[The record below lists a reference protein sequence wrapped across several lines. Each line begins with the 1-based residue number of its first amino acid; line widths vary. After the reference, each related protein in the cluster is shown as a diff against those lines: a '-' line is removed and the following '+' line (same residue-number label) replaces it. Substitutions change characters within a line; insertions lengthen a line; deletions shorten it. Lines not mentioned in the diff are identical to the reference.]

1 MYKPFDAPSLSR
13 FEPVPM
19 KFALAQT
26 EDAVWS
32 TDGITGLK
40 SRDLGIGGASA
51 GQVMGRALK
60 AEGSGQSAGW
70 SAASDGALGLLYVTS
85 GEVAFTGADG
95 SIVRLGPDDCAF
107 QDVTSGAAAVEWSA
121 DFEGFETATTGH
133 GAGVAPHPTLDF
145 TTVRLPQ
152 GVRRYGPEVF
162 KADGGPRTFF
172 VYRDLGTTAATGG
185 RVHIHV
191 VRAIGQMEGG
201 TGWHVHSMSQ
211 MFLVVAGWV
220 DIAVDGQ
227 VPVRMVPG
235 DAMCLA
241 NGMRHDVA
249 GFSPDYV
256 VFELCL
262 PADYSTVPTVA
273 PEDAGAAA

>member
-1 MYKPFDAPSLSR
+1 MYKPFDAPSMSR

-19 KFALAQT
+19 TFALART
-26 EDAVWS
+26 EGATWSADAL
-32 TDGITGLK
+32 TGLK
-40 SRDLGIGGASA
+40 QRDLGIGAASD
-51 GQVMGRALK
+51 GQVVGRALK
-60 AEGSGQSAGW
+60 ADGAGQATGW
-70 SAASDGALGLLYVTS
+70 SAASEGALGLLYVTS
-85 GEVAFTGADG
+85 GEIAFTGTDG
-95 SIVRLGPDDCAF
+95 TTVRLGPDDCAF
-107 QDVTSGAAAVEWSA
+107 QGVTSDALAVEWSA
-121 DFEGFETATTGH
+121 DFEGFETTTTGRP
-133 GAGVAPHPTLDF
+133 PHPTLDF
-145 TTVRLPQ
+145 SSVRLPE

-227 VPVRMVPG
+227 PPVRMFPG

>member
-1 MYKPFDAPSLSR
+1 MYKSFDAPSLSR

-19 KFALAQT
+19 KFALART
-26 EDAVWS
+26 AGAAWS
-32 TDGITGLK
+32 TDAVTGLK
-40 SRDLGIGGASA
+40 QRDLGIGAASN
-51 GQVMGRALK
+51 GQVVGRALK
-60 AEGSGQSAGW
+60 ADGAGQASGW
-70 SAASDGALGLLYVTS
+70 SAASEGALGLLYVTS
-85 GEVAFTGADG
+85 GEIAFMDTDG
-95 SIVRLGPDDCAF
+95 TTVRLGNDDCAF
-107 QDVTSGAAAVEWSA
+107 QDVTSGAAGVEWSA
-121 DFEGFETATTGH
+121 DFGGFETTTTGR

-145 TTVRLPQ
+145 SMVSLPE
-152 GVRRYGPEVF
+152 GARRYAPDVF
-162 KADGGPRTFF
+162 KADGGPRPFF

-227 VPVRMVPG
+227 APLRMVPG

-262 PADYSTVPTVA
+262 PADYSTVPTIA

>member
-1 MYKPFDAPSLSR
+1 MYKPFDAPSMSR

-26 EDAVWS
+26 AGAAWSIDAV
-32 TDGITGLK
+32 TGLK
-40 SRDLGIGGASA
+40 SRDLGIGAASD
-51 GQVMGRALK
+51 GQVVGRALK
-60 AEGSGQSAGW
+60 ADGAGQAAGW
-70 SAASDGALGLLYVTS
+70 SATPDGALGLLYVTA
-85 GEVAFTGADG
+85 GEIAFTAADRAPT
-95 SIVRLGPDDCAF
+95 RLGPDDCAF
-107 QDVTSGAAAVEWSA
+107 QDVTSGAVAVAWSA
-121 DFEGFETATTGH
+121 DFEGFETNTTGRS
-133 GAGVAPHPTLDF
+133 ADVAPHPTLDF
-145 TTVRLPQ
+145 STVRLPE
-152 GVRRYGPEVF
+152 GVRRYAPEVF

-227 VPVRMVPG
+227 PPVRMFPG

-273 PEDAGAAA
+273 PEGAGAAA